1 VGGRRGQVSA
11 ERSRS
16 PLWLWPAASG
26 TAAGAVAWLLGRIR
40 PQGGFLAA
48 LWPSDTSA
56 AGSLLQVVATGAVT
70 ITTLTLS
77 LTVVALQL
85 ASQQFSPRLLRDFAR
100 DRVTKQ
106 VLSVF
111 TATFAFAVTGLRGLS
126 STRPVATLVCLGAAL
141 LALASFAALLFY
153 ITHITALLR
162 VDTMMKR
169 VHDEADRAIDD
180 FYRRYDDPPSRSP
193 DELDLDRSRAV
204 VVTSSGSGF
213 VRVVESETVL
223 RAAQEHDAVIC
234 IEVRPGDHVT
244 RGVPVATAWGRGAR
258 PLPRELCDAVRRS
271 VVLSYERTIDQ
282 DAAFGLR
289 QLEDIAVKAMSP
301 AINDPTTADAAVGH
315 MADLLVRLTGR
326 QLGAA
331 LHEDE
336 HGAGRVVVPDR
347 DLQYY
352 LDLACGQLRRFGA
365 AEPTV
370 LISLLRMLRDV
381 AVACRDDD
389 QRADVA
395 RAADLVCAQLSPQAN
410 EADADGVADLRR
422 RVDRALEGRAE
433 DAYADRAGET
443 RSV

>member
-1 VGGRRGQVSA
+1 MTGPRGQGSA
-11 ERSRS
+11 ERSRG
-16 PLWLWPAASG
+16 PLWVWPVVSG
-26 TAAGAVAWLLGRIR
+26 LVAAVAGLLLGQVEPR
-40 PQGGFLAA
+40 GGFLAA

-56 AGSLLQVVATGAVT
+56 AGSLLQTVATGAVT
-70 ITTLTLS
+70 IATLTMS

-100 DRVTKQ
+100 DRVAKQ
-106 VLSVF
+106 VLSIF
-111 TATFAFAVTGLRGLS
+111 TAAFAFSVAGLRGVN
-126 STRPVATLVCLGAAL
+126 STQPVPTLVCLGAAL
-141 LALASFAALLFY
+141 LAFAAVAALLAF
-153 ITHITALLR
+153 ITHITTLLR

-169 VHDEADRAIDD
+169 LHDDADRAIDD
-180 FYRRYDDPPSRSP
+180 FYVAYDEPLRTP
-193 DELDLDRSRAV
+193 DELHLDTSRGTV
-204 VVTSSGSGF
+204 VPATASGF
-213 VRVVESETVL
+213 VRVLNTPSAI
-223 RAAQEHDAVIC
+223 RAAGEHDAVVR

-244 RGVPVATAWGRGAR
+244 RGAPLAMVWTRSGGSVAEDLRDR
-258 PLPRELCDAVRRS
+258 VREA

-326 QLGAA
+326 HLGAT
-331 LHEDE
+331 LHGDED
-336 HGAGRVVVPDR
+336 GVGRVVVPDR
-347 DLQYY
+347 DLPYY

-381 AVACRDDD
+381 AVACRDDR
-389 QRADVA
+389 QRAAVA

-410 EADADGVADLRR
+410 AVDAQAVKDLRD
-422 RVDRALEGRAE
+422 RVAAALEGRTE
-433 DAYADRAGET
+433 DAFADRAGET
-443 RSV
+443 RSM